1 MRKTAVFLIIIML
14 FSLTGCTF
22 YNSSRG
28 IGKSDYTDQ
37 TQQMLDTLSQGDLDS
52 AMKLMHPD
60 VSPEE
65 ARQGLAQI
73 VDYLDGR
80 NVVSMEQMSINTQR
94 NSSPTGSAMLEQA
107 AFDLKLDD
115 GTRCSVSMAYMKDS
129 AGEGYTSV
137 QLILGVY

>member
-14 FSLTGCTF
+14 FSMTGCTF

-28 IGKSDYTDQ
+28 IGKSDYADQ
-37 TQQMLDTLSQGDLDS
+37 TQQLLDALSQGDLDS

-60 VSPEE
+60 AQNN
-65 ARQGLAQI
+65 ARPGLTQI

-80 NVVSMEQMSINTQR
+80 KVVSMEQMRIHTQS
-94 NSSPTGSAMLEQA
+94 NSSLTGSTTLEQA
-107 AFDLKLDD
+107 GFDLKLDD
-115 GTRCSVSMAYMKDS
+115 GTLCSVSMAYMKDS

>member
-28 IGKSDYTDQ
+28 IGKSEYTDQ
-37 TQQMLDTLSQGDLDS
+37 TRQLLDALSQGDLDS
-52 AMKLMHPD
+52 AIKLMHPN
-60 VSPEE
+60 VLPEE
-65 ARQGLAQI
+65 ARSGLAQ
-73 VDYLDGR
+73 VADYLDGR

-94 NSSPTGSAMLEQA
+94 NSSPAGSAKLEQA

-115 GTRCSVSMAYMKDS
+115 GTRCSVSMAYMTNS